1 MTFIGKPPQPI
12 MIIMSSSWSLCACH
26 FRQASEACAMQGP
39 PTHVIRR
46 LPRLANCFHRMWIYW
61 GVRGIYRDSTKRWCD
76 CKPAASMSLPDSIL
90 AHCVHLRP
98 KMRMKTQLKT
108 VKPPCV
114 FYLWRRKQRVFWC
127 FFPLKPLCL
136 FCCVERLLGSDR
148 SSMRQTTS
156 SNKIKWTN
164 PNPEVDHPLIIQS
177 NSIVFLYVSSFVTQ
191 DDPNSAGKASA
202 ARHLRRP
209 GRVPSKA
216 DRPLPRR
223 PGGNKSWKSQG
234 ENLQIHTIYEWK
246 SD

>member
-12 MIIMSSSWSLCACH
+12 MIIMSSSWSLCLPLPTSQRSMRDARAANPCD
-26 FRQASEACAMQGP
+26 P
-39 PTHVIRR
+39 PPAKARKLFSSHVN
-46 LPRLANCFHRMWIYW
+46 LL
-61 GVRGIYRDSTKRWCD
+61 RGIYRDSTKRWCD